1 MLVSSFLFL
10 EVIKFLNFYRIPVK
24 KWTFHNIMK
33 FITYFLFFGIIYTIF
48 CFFLCF
54 AICYTQ
60 SEAYGCWFETWK
72 SLMRN
77 RPFNLQKKG
86 GGGLWFFVSFRNLI
100 SDNIRVRIFFCLSR
114 EAQFFFPEFNIR
126 LYGKNSESYYIFFPL
141 PKSEYFF
148 QHHWESEYFLRKK
161 NITPTPRS

>member
-1 MLVSSFLFL
+1 L

-72 SLMRN
+72 SLMRD
-77 RPFNLQKKG
+77 RPFNLKG
-86 GGGLWFFVSFRNLI
+86 GGYGFLF
-100 SDNIRVRIFFCLSR
+100 LS
-114 EAQFFFPEFNIR
+114 EFFFRTIQE
-126 LYGKNSESYYIFFPL
+126 L
-141 PKSEYFF
+141 EYFF
-148 QHHWESEYFLRKK
+148 VCREKRNFFFQNLTLGYMAKTLNHIISFFLYQNQNIFFSIIGNQNIFLEKK
-161 NITPTPRS
+161 T